1 MWIHY
6 TDMNNDQYKEL
17 LSKYLSGNSSSE
29 ETSRL
34 DGLLGEHP
42 EADFDDYCRNIWER
56 AGSSELS
63 EHKKTRMKESLLN
76 RISVGEDYERRSRRS
91 GRRIYAWSFGFA
103 AILLLAIVVGALFYV
118 NSRPVLE
125 YEVLADRGQKSTVIL
140 PDGSRVWLN
149 SASRITYT
157 SEFNRKNRNIS
168 LEGEAYFEVAKN
180 KKIPF
185 VVSASGMSV
194 TAVGTEFNV
203 RNYPDEPTVSAT
215 LVEGRVLAC
224 TKEYSTYLDFGQ
236 EAVMERGSGEM
247 HSTLAA
253 DLGHLVPWRSS
264 EILLSDES
272 LEQLSQTLSRM
283 YNLDVVFESEDIKN
297 YTYTGLIRNNSLQ
310 NVLELVS
317 NTSPVDYVLIG
328 DKIVFTAR

>member
-1 MWIHY
+1 
-6 TDMNNDQYKEL
+6 MNNDQYKEL
-17 LSKYLSGNSSSE
+17 LSKYLTGNSSSE
-29 ETSRL
+29 ETSHL
-34 DGLLGEHP
+34 DSLLGEHP
-42 EADFDDYCRNIWER
+42 DADFDDYCRNIWATAE
-56 AGSSELS
+56 ACGISD
-63 EHKKTRMKESLLN
+63 HKKSRMKESLLN

-91 GRRIYAWSFGFA
+91 VRGRRIYAWSFGFA
-103 AILLLAIVVGALFYV
+103 AFLLLAIVGGALVYM

-224 TKEYSTYLDFGQ
+224 SKEYSTYLDFGQ
-236 EAVMERGSGEM
+236 EAVMERSSGEM

-328 DKIVFTAR
+328 DKIVFSAR